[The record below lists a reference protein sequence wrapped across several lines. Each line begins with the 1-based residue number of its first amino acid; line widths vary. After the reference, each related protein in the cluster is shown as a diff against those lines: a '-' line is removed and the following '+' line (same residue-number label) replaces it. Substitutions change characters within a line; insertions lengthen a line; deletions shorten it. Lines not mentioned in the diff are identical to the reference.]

1 MYALGARV
9 VNCSVLFAL
18 MCDAPRQGKRFVDL
32 QLGGKVVVITG
43 GAKGIGA
50 AIARTCAQEGA
61 APVVLDRDKEAGE
74 QIVGE
79 LRGGAGAGRAEFLAI
94 DLCSAQSCREAIDRV
109 AKTHGRIDAL
119 VNNAGIN
126 DGVGLE
132 HGTPEQFVGSLERN
146 LLHYYNMAHFTLPFL
161 KDARGA
167 IINIGSKT
175 AVTGQGGTSGY
186 VASKGAIL
194 ALTREWAAELLP
206 FHIRVNAVIPAEVM
220 TPLYR
225 QWLST
230 FPNPEEKRQKI
241 VSKIPLGQR
250 MTEANEIAATVVFLL
265 SAQASHVTGQHLY
278 VDGGYVHLDRAL
290 T

>member
-9 VNCSVLFAL
+9 VNCGAGMPLK
-18 MCDAPRQGKRFVDL
+18 CDTARQGNRLVDL

-61 APVVLDRDKEAGE
+61 VPVVLDRDKEAGE
-74 QIVGE
+74 QILNE
-79 LRGGAGAGRAEFLAI
+79 LRGRAGVKADFIAL
-94 DLCSAQSCREAIDRV
+94 DLCSAQSCREATDRV
-109 AKTHGRIDAL
+109 AKTYGRIDAL

-167 IINIGSKT
+167 ILNIGSKT

-186 VASKGAIL
+186 VAAKGAIL

-241 VSKIPLGQR
+241 ISKIPLGQR
-250 MTEANEIAATVVFLL
+250 MTEANEIASTVAFLL
-265 SAQASHVTGQHLY
+265 SEGAGYITGQNIR
-278 VDGGYVHLDRAL
+278 VDGGL
-290 T
+290 TRGV